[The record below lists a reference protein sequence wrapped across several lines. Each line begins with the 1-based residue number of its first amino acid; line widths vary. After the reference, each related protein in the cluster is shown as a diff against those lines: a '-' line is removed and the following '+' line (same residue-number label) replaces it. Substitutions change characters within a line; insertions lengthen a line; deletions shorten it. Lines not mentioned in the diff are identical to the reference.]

1 LGCENGLKWLILRF
15 ELNNSHRYGENHL
28 HSVNFWWLIK
38 YYIAETCQKFHL
50 IRWFL
55 LYFSAIL
62 HRKFG
67 KVCFTVLGKVDF
79 TKRGC
84 LHFTK
89 RGNFCGLVKKLPRW
103 YNKLPSVA
111 L

>member
-1 LGCENGLKWLILRF
+1 MEKIICIL
-15 ELNNSHRYGENHL
+15 
-28 HSVNFWWLIK
+28 SVFGGLIK
-38 YYIAETCQKFHL
+38 YYIAETCRKFHL

-67 KVCFTVLGKVDF
+67 KVGFTNGGKVHF
-79 TKRGC
+79 TIMGC

-89 RGNFCGLVKKLPRW
+89 RGDFCGLVKKLPRW